1 VDIRAALLTRLAGC
15 NVQQAYRGWL
25 WAYIDNT
32 INLSRFANPPVT
44 AELSSLLERIGGMA
58 LP

>member
-1 VDIRAALLTRLAGC
+1 LTRLAGC
-15 NVQQAYRGWL
+15 YVQQAYRGWL
-25 WAYIDNT
+25 LAYIDNT